1 MIYGILNAIF
11 TQLWGNHVMR
21 PQRQIVEELQA
32 GIVVTEESAPH
43 CVGAKKWLM
52 ETGGNPKAMEFLK
65 HYFPEIKGWDTILYD
80 YEGHGRDTIADAYW
94 TVCVVSGET
103 LSHLIN
109 DIGRRIKSGTNGFT
123 P

>member
-11 TQLWGNHVMR
+11 TQLWDNHVMK
-21 PQRQIVEELQA
+21 PQRQLVASFE
-32 GIVVTEESAPH
+32 VTAESAPY
-43 CVGAKKWLM
+43 CVGAKKWLT
-52 ETGGNPKAMEFLK
+52 ETGGDPKAMEFLK

-80 YEGHGRDTIADAYW
+80 RGDLDDATIADAYW
-94 TVCVVSGET
+94 AVCVVSDET

-109 DIGRRIKSGTNGFT
+109 DIGRKLKHGVISFK